1 MVEKDYTFFKSHL
14 NEFLKAH
21 EGEFVVIKD
30 EKALGFYPSQ
40 LEAFT
45 AMKGSKLGSFLVQQ
59 IVPSEQ
65 SVIEFHTRRVQF
77 A

>member
-1 MVEKDYTFFKSHL
+1 MMEKDYTFFKSHL
-14 NEFLKAH
+14 NEYLKTH
-21 EGEFVVIKD
+21 KGEFVVIKD
-30 EKALGFYPSQ
+30 EQAVGFYASQ

-45 AMKGSKLGSFLVQQ
+45 AMKDSTLGSFLVQQ
-59 IVPSEQ
+59 IVPAEQ

>member
-1 MVEKDYTFFKSHL
+1 MLEKDYAFFKLHL
-14 NEFLKAH
+14 DEFLKSH
-21 EGEFVVIKD
+21 NGEFVVIKN
-30 EKALGFYPSQ
+30 EMTVGFYPSQ

-45 AMKGSKLGSFLVQQ
+45 AMKEFPLGSFLIQQ

-65 SVIEFHTRRVQF
+65 SVIEFYTRRVQF